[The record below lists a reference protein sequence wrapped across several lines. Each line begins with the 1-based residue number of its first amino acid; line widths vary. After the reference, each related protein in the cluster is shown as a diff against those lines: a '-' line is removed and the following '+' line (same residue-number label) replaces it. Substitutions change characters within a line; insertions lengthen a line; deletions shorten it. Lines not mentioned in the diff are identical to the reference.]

1 MSFSLRATIA
11 IAGTTLLCSLL
22 VAVIVMAMNIRV
34 IEDELENEFSAYV
47 QTIAAKMQAAVLFE
61 DDEYLNELLSPL
73 LEDATIE
80 NACVYKPDGQLLAG
94 MYTELCDYQL
104 YIKSTAHENMV
115 LTPIMSDGKAVGILI
130 VETNSTRIND
140 FERTIFFTS
149 AIALAIGVL
158 LIVMPVSYLLL
169 RRYSVPIQA
178 VINKTREIV
187 PLGGDIISRPEDVV
201 RALHSIRERMSNMDN
216 KNQEM
221 AIKLSIL
228 LNNYERALSSLQSEL
243 KLNSEFHNT
252 NMLIFGKSN
261 KNTEIAEELFA
272 LSASEAKTLNDYI
285 HELIKLL
292 DTQEE
297 YVRGLPKQISPAD
310 IFTSTFS
317 EYYEQFANQNVSH
330 RIVTSLKEDHIFLLE
345 GAYKA
350 FLQFSFILFDK
361 MIMASEAII
370 TLELN
375 ELHNEVANA
384 PRVIDCT
391 LKLACGAVDSPE
403 TKQQTR
409 EIIQFNEDAKT
420 LLEKLKFYASYNA
433 SQPEAM
439 SLKWDGDLGLCFTL
453 QEFKR

>member
-34 IEDELENEFSAYV
+34 IEDELENEFNAYV

-94 MYTELCDYQL
+94 VYTDLCDHQL
-104 YIKSTAHENMV
+104 YSEKTLHENMAQA
-115 LTPIMSDGKAVGILI
+115 PIMSDNKAVGILI
-130 VETNSTRIND
+130 VETNSKRIND

-149 AIALAIGVL
+149 AIALALGVI
-158 LIVMPVSYLLL
+158 LIVMPVSYFLL

-243 KLNSEFHNT
+243 KANADFHNT
-252 NMLIFGKSN
+252 NLMVYGKSN
-261 KNTEIAEELFA
+261 KDTEIAEELFA

-297 YVRGLPKQISPAD
+297 YVRSLPKQISPAD
-310 IFTSTFS
+310 IFAATFS
-317 EYYEQFANQNVSH
+317 EYYEQFANENVSH
-330 RIVTSLKEDHIFLLE
+330 RIITTLKKDHIFLLE

-350 FLQFSFILFDK
+350 FLQFAFILFDK
-361 MIMASEAII
+361 MMADSNAVI
-370 TLELN
+370 TLELY
-375 ELHNEVANA
+375 EIHNEVAYA
-384 PRVIDCT
+384 PRTIECI
-391 LKLACGAVDSPE
+391 LKLTCAALDSPE
-403 TKQQTR
+403 TRIQRQ
-409 EIIQFNEDAKT
+409 EIIQFHEDTKT

-439 SLKWDGDLGLCFTL
+439 SLKWVGDLGLCFTL